1 MEKDLQ
7 GRKGRKEGRNA
18 LLVREARAREY
29 MLDRRHTTRCLCSLY
44 SLERAPVSR
53 EVLLCS
59 GLGL

>member
-1 MEKDLQ
+1 MEKDQ
-7 GRKGRKEGRNA
+7 GRKGKKEGMHA
-18 LLVREARAREY
+18 LLVGEARAMEY

-44 SLERAPVSR
+44 SLKRAPVSR